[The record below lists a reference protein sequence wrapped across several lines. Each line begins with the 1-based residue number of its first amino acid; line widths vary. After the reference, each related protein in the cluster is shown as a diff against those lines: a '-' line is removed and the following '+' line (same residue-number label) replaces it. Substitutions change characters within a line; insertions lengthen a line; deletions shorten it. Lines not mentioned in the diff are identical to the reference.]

1 MSAKGICTL
10 LILALAVALGT
21 PASATTTTYDVSL
34 ASPTSNP
41 ATPGCYNGTG
51 CLNAG
56 YTISMEDGT
65 ELGLNAVLR
74 YIGPAPEV
82 GDAYTVPVGTRGGYA
97 LWDYSYSIDTQPDGI
112 GSATLSDYTY
122 LLTLTDLTTST
133 TSSFDPLSIPD
144 DAVYGPSGHGYGVNS
159 PSTQWGAQN
168 AENLSFP
175 VVGIPGFNPNATDSY
190 QVTLAEYSGGTLVNS
205 DTIDVTATT
214 PEPGTFFLFGAG
226 LIGLGF
232 VGRKRW
238 LAGFRAS

>member
-1 MSAKGICTL
+1 MIGKRICTYL
-10 LILALAVALGT
+10 TLFLASVFMVA
-21 PASATTTTYDVSL
+21 PAAATTTYDVSL

-51 CLNAG
+51 CANAG
-56 YTISMEDGT
+56 YTVSTVDGT
-65 ELGLNAVLR
+65 ELGLNAVIR

-82 GDAYTVPVGTRGGYA
+82 GDAYTVPAGTRGGYA
-97 LWDYSYSIDTQPDGI
+97 IWDYSYSIDTRPNGI
-112 GSATLSDYTY
+112 GSATLSDFTY

-133 TSSFDPLSIPD
+133 TSSFDPLSVPD

-175 VVGIPGFNPNATDSY
+175 VVGIPGFNPYATDSY

-214 PEPGTFFLFGAG
+214 PEPGTIFLFVGG
-226 LIGLGF
+226 LMGLGL
-232 VGRKRW
+232 VGRKR
-238 LAGFRAS
+238 LLPRFRVL